1 MAFTDFV
8 DPKTG
13 KFVVSAL
20 FSEDIRKKIRLG
32 HEADDAETRGRIS
45 AAKNKET
52 QGKLDL
58 HLKAGEASR
67 DKSPEAQR
75 QVAQVLADAAGTSK
89 AADLK
94 KQKKGGLFGQLEAGK
109 AAADV
114 TWMAGLAPDQI
125 EGRESKNAAARDS
138 LQDQGVPPEL
148 TALLTGAQLG
158 KQAAESASGEVKKD
172 QAVAQKKENIPNEA
186 ELNQIKLDQEVAAE
200 KTLMVEKLAMEK
212 ETLDHRAKIATNAFN
227 QRIQGETLLK
237 LIGSALAPIESN
249 ELIETQ
255 AEHEAFG
262 NTVPAEF
269 KVVKQK
275 VNLTPMQAQK
285 AVQDAIAL
293 NASIWAKKGEG
304 FNAENLPAQRRIN
317 SHIRESKGL
326 IEGGF
331 ITKEQALVLGL
342 SKEFGPRVA
351 MQLPRDDPKF
361 RTSDGELNVDFVAK
375 SVGARLR
382 LAKQLSEVD
391 ERFAMIFRNEVAGVN
406 FIKGLLT
413 DAGVKPS
420 EMGTIG
426 PLVVQEMRELGID

>member
-1 MAFTDFV
+1 
-8 DPKTG
+8 
-13 KFVVSAL
+13 
-20 FSEDIRKKIRLG
+20 
-32 HEADDAETRGRIS
+32 
-45 AAKNKET
+45 
-52 QGKLDL
+52 
-58 HLKAGEASR
+58 
-67 DKSPEAQR
+67 
-75 QVAQVLADAAGTSK
+75 
-89 AADLK
+89 
-94 KQKKGGLFGQLEAGK
+94 
-109 AAADV
+109 
-114 TWMAGLAPDQI
+114 MAGLAPDQI

-172 QAVAQKKENIPNEA
+172 QAVAQKKEHIPNEA
-186 ELNQIKLDQEVAAE
+186 ELNQIKINQEVAAE
-200 KTLMVEKLAMEK
+200 KTLMVEKHAMEK

-275 VNLTPMQAQK
+275 VNLNPMQAQK